1 MNARVTFRP
10 ETLHQTGTVGQLLLW
25 LQEEPKR
32 GRNTNITVMAKTF
45 SMQKGIQMHTAKAML
60 QKMVNI
66 QMLTRYGNRRR
77 SNFFINYFHKDIPG
91 YVLENAPKEERERVE
106 RLKLGLKEN
115 QHIDEVGCVVTEAVH
130 ETKEKEEKATITEN
144 QTDQSSQLISE
155 VDKPIE
161 ENSKFSSDASEENTT
176 TVPIKIVDGERGMSI
191 SITLNLNI
199 NK

>member
-32 GRNTNITVMAKTF
+32 GRNTNIAVMARTF
-45 SMQKGIQMHTAKAML
+45 AMHNGIQMYTAKAML

-66 QMLTRYGNRRR
+66 QMLTRYGTKKR

-91 YVLENAPKEERERVE
+91 YVLEKAPKEERERVE
-106 RLKLGLKEN
+106 KLKLGLKEN
-115 QHIDEVGCVVTEAVH
+115 QHIDDVGCVVTEKVH

-144 QTDQSSQLISE
+144 QTDQPSQLISE

-161 ENSKFSSDASEENTT
+161 ENQKFSSDASEENTT